1 MKTIKFR
8 AWDVLNSKWF
18 DDIFAVGHSDE
29 GNYVID
35 LDRWVYFEPTVI
47 IEQFTGL
54 LDKNGK
60 DIYEGDVVML
70 KEAKRRYEVIFRD
83 YSFKLKHFEDDVTQD
98 LIWGALSRVKDFMW
112 TIEIVGNIHEN
123 PELP

>member
-60 DIYEGDVVML
+60 EIYEGDIARCCYPNDLQPYIGAV
-70 KEAKRRYEVIFRD
+70 D
-83 YSFKLKHFEDDVTQD
+83 YYTESACY
-98 LIWGALSRVKDFMW
+98 ALSGYEALLQHFD
-112 TIEIVGNIHEN
+112 EITVIGNIHEN
-123 PELP
+123 PELL